1 MAYKIT
7 RNVVHNIN
15 HSTHRFVDWI
25 IYDVSFINDI
35 QPIYPSVT
43 EQEYYSILNDFSLL
57 IEPLSG
63 WEGFF
68 TNTPG
73 FVSYSYN
80 YNGIPEN
87 TGVTNYTQEFLF
99 TDQES
104 YIVWQLQENEKGDTR
119 LSKWR
124 ASLEEKSIDYNNVI
138 IEGTQMVNSII
149 GDTIDMSIVKYLSTK
164 YFILRK
170 TQLSIVHSI
179 I

>member
-25 IYDVSFINDI
+25 IYNISFNDDI

-43 EQEYYSILNDFSLL
+43 EQEYYSILNDFSSL

-63 WEGFF
+63 WENFF
-68 TNTPG
+68 TDTPG
-73 FVSYSYN
+73 FLSYSYN
-80 YNGIPEN
+80 FNGIPQYL
-87 TGVTNYTQEFLF
+87 GVTDYEQEFLF

-104 YIVWQLQENEKGDTR
+104 YNAWQLQENEKGDTR
-119 LSKWR
+119 VSKWK
-124 ASLEEKSIDYNNVI
+124 ASLEEKSIDYNNVRL
-138 IEGTQMVNSII
+138 EGTQMINSIT
-149 GDTIDMSIVKYLSTK
+149 GDTFDMPIVKYLSTK

-170 TQLSIVHSI
+170 TQLLIVHSTI
-179 I
+179 